1 MHGTNA
7 ESIARAD
14 VIEKELAQTR
24 EVAGTESTSVDAQ
37 DGTIGHL
44 CMRAHAA
51 QLHQE
56 LLRIRSRRESLL
68 QAANEYARAR
78 ELQKPVILRLASRI
92 DDLRS

>member
-1 MHGTNA
+1 MHGTNS

-37 DGTIGHL
+37 DGTIGHVF
-44 CMRAHAA
+44 MRAHAA

-56 LLRIRSRRESLL
+56 LLRIRSRRELLL

-92 DDLRS
+92 DVLRS